1 MLPRPCRASCPFH
14 CRART
19 LPPSFLKSK
28 PQGELSLI
36 HSLQQWQKEELPPV
50 TAGASLEQAGRLSR
64 CASLG
69 SKDLLTWAEGKEV
82 SNAHMRFRPLDL
94 ANSLA
99 APQAPS
105 VRQMSWAGPQKL
117 EYLGWDLLNEG
128 LR

>member
-1 MLPRPCRASCPFH
+1 M
-14 CRART
+14 
-19 LPPSFLKSK
+19 
-28 PQGELSLI
+28 
-36 HSLQQWQKEELPPV
+36 
-50 TAGASLEQAGRLSR
+50 EQAGRLSR

-117 EYLGWDLLNEG
+117 EYLGWDLLSEG